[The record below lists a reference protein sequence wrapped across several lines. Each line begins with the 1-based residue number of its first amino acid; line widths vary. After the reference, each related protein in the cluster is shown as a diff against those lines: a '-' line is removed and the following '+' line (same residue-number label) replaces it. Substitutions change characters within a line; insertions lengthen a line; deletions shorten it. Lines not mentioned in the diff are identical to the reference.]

1 MFTLQTNTMTLAF
14 VTPKSN
20 KAKNRFA
27 NLMDKHPECIV
38 EQIKGN
44 RAFLRS
50 KNGKNFFWVDIN
62 NNDEWG
68 VIFEKMVCHK

>member
-1 MFTLQTNTMTLAF
+1 MKLAF

-20 KAKNRFA
+20 KAKNRFS
-27 NLMDKHPECIV
+27 NLMEKNPECIV
-38 EQIKGN
+38 EQIKDN

-62 NNDEWG
+62 NNAHWG
-68 VIFEKMVCHK
+68 VVLG